1 LAGEIGQVVKELGK
15 VENASN
21 WDSERNSGIE
31 GLMVLYSSSY
41 GGREA
46 ALQAQ
51 AQQGLRD
58 GEAEVKSVLA
68 QAEEKGKG
76 LVDEARRKANEVAD
90 KVVR

>member
-1 LAGEIGQVVKELGK
+1 MKNRRRRVLRKLATGAQREEMLMVVKF
-15 VENASN
+15 
-21 WDSERNSGIE
+21 
-31 GLMVLYSSSY
+31 SSY

-51 AQQGLRD
+51 VQQGLRD
-58 GEAEVKSVLA
+58 GEAEGKRVVA
-68 QAEEKGKG
+68 QVEEKGKG

>member
-1 LAGEIGQVVKELGK
+1 LNELWGSLGRLRRLAIGEEMLIP
-15 VENASN
+15 
-21 WDSERNSGIE
+21 IFP
-31 GLMVLYSSSY
+31 SSY

-58 GEAEVKSVLA
+58 GEAEGKRMLA

-76 LVDEARRKANEVAD
+76 LVDEVRSKANEVVD